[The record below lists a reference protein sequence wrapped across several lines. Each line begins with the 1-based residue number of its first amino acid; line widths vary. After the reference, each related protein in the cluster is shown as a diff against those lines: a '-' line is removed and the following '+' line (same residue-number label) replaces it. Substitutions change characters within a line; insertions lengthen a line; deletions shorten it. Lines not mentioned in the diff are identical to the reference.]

1 MGNEVV
7 DVNVDNGTVSMESTG
22 TAAPV
27 VASVSDNVC
36 SVYVIASNGKP
47 IANMQIVDKANGTS
61 TPVNVATCAEAVA
74 CSKGIPVEVHLQ
86 TLHAHVDDTGRHLS
100 AEEKAAIETKEGA
113 QAKAT
118 AAQTA
123 AYTAASLLV
132 QTAKTELSKD
142 ATQKANAAR
151 DAAYQSIDR
160 VNEDLERHMENAA
173 NPHGVTAAQVGLGNV
188 PNKSTND
195 LQPTYA
201 EAGGLEPLTSG
212 ERLAVAFGKIAK
224 AISTLISHIGNKA
237 NPHGVTPA
245 QIGAAAASHNHD
257 ASAITKGT
265 LDSDRLPTIPMMV
278 DVEYATTERFMG
290 KVVYV
295 KLISVGNLPS
305 NGTKTV
311 AHGLAATQI
320 IRACGQASNGMAFPI
335 GTGGSG
341 FYYIGLRVGLKEI
354 DIYCD
359 TSSYASCTATVQLWY
374 TKD

>member
-1 MGNEVV
+1 MAENVV
-7 DVNVDNGTVSMESTG
+7 DTTVKDGTLEVESNGS
-22 TAAPV
+22 AAPFV
-27 VASVSDNVC
+27 VSVEDGVC
-36 SVYVIASNGKP
+36 SVAVLATNGKP
-47 IANMQIVDKANGTS
+47 IATVNVTDKETGAV
-61 TPVNVATCAEAVA
+61 TPVNVSTCAEAVV
-74 CSKGIPVEVHLQ
+74 CNQGIPMQIHLQ
-86 TLHAHVDDTGRHLS
+86 NLYEHAEDDGAHLS
-100 AEEKAAIETKEGA
+100 AEEKAALETTEGA
-113 QAKAT
+113 QEKADSAKAEAITSASLMVESAKT
-118 AAQTA
+118 AAA
-123 AYTAASLLV
+123 L
-132 QTAKTELSKD
+132 D
-142 ATQKANAAR
+142 ATSKAIGAR
-151 DAAYQSIDR
+151 DAANRYTDKTTKPLCEHAESKD
-160 VNEDLERHMENAA
+160 
-173 NPHGVTAAQVGLGNV
+173 NPHNVTAEQVGLGNV

-201 EAGGLEPLTSG
+201 EAEVLAPLTSG
-212 ERLAVAFGKIAK
+212 ERLAAAFGKIAK

-245 QIGAAAASHNHD
+245 QIGAAAATHTHD

-265 LDSDRLPTIPMMV
+265 LASERLPTIPMMV
-278 DVEYATTERFMG
+278 GVEYATTERFMG

-295 KLISVGNLPS
+295 KLVSFGNLPS

-359 TSSYASCTATVQLWY
+359 TSSYASCTATVQIWY